1 MQKAQDGET
10 NCTVKVNVIDLFHL
24 ILLQLLP
31 EMAVYMG
38 DSSLAG
44 LGFFLSETTYR
55 SNSTAYSKLYY
66 YYSSSFVS
74 FSEGKKKITWRSRNA
89 YILEGES

>member
-10 NCTVKVNVIDLFHL
+10 NRTVKVNLIYLFHL
-24 ILLQLLP
+24 IVLQLLP

-55 SNSTAYSKLYY
+55 SNSTAYYKLYY
-66 YYSSSFVS
+66 YYSSYYSSSFL
-74 FSEGKKKITWRSRNA
+74 FFF
-89 YILEGES
+89 L